1 MAFKLGSEERKIKN
15 SDNVKTYSQKLN
27 EELKSK
33 HDDAMKS
40 FNDSTTS
47 YQNLKRVKAILNE
60 QYKEGQ
66 SNKKNLENPGTI
78 KSSPPQDQ
86 IRFGTDAEYYEKA
99 LKRGD
104 FGDDD
109 RKYIGE
115 EGATT
120 YLSGTADLDKVKEAD
135 RLRIENY
142 KRGIYL
148 SKNLVADDQGPQ
160 YRSPEQEKAMIQS
173 MKPTRPEDPDYRDDE
188 KISLM
193 KSKNVS
199 FLPVDRQEP
208 ELKKALPPKLVKNKS
223 DYFTIIPA
231 KHHTNDKN
239 ILKDSAGREVDR
251 VTDKEF
257 RETYGDILKQGT
269 TYTVKGNRK
278 QRWYIKK

>member
-109 RKYIGE
+109 R
-115 EGATT
+115 T
-120 YLSGTADLDKVKEAD
+120 
-135 RLRIENY
+135 
-142 KRGIYL
+142 
-148 SKNLVADDQGPQ
+148 
-160 YRSPEQEKAMIQS
+160 
-173 MKPTRPEDPDYRDDE
+173 
-188 KISLM
+188 
-193 KSKNVS
+193 
-199 FLPVDRQEP
+199 F
-208 ELKKALPPKLVKNKS
+208 
-223 DYFTIIPA
+223 
-231 KHHTNDKN
+231 
-239 ILKDSAGREVDR
+239 
-251 VTDKEF
+251 
-257 RETYGDILKQGT
+257 
-269 TYTVKGNRK
+269 
-278 QRWYIKK
+278 